1 MIQSLLRRLF
11 FKVYNSHM
19 PRQKR
24 VLLAFAVAAFSGLS
38 RWLGV
43 WTALKLFHEVIGYAR
58 SEKEKTLSALR
69 EGIRRGSGNVSERG
83 MQGPVRQGKGPG
95 GPVQA
100 RNPVEPG
107 RQAEE
112 KDGRNPGRTGRPVSV
127 EITHDSQVCPDCGKF
142 RWSCGCDKEGNPGR
156 VGRPLWMKTC
166 LECGKGTGLNDS
178 ICPYCGGELEDEHD

>member
-112 KDGRNPGRTGRPVSV
+112 KDGGNPGRTGRPVSV
-127 EITHDSQVCPDCGKF
+127 ERCPDCHADLYPYGKIEN
-142 RWSCGCDKEGNPGR
+142 DKEEK
-156 VGRPLWMKTC
+156 MC
-166 LECGKGTGLNDS
+166 IHCGKVVKVYD
-178 ICPYCGGELEDEHD
+178 